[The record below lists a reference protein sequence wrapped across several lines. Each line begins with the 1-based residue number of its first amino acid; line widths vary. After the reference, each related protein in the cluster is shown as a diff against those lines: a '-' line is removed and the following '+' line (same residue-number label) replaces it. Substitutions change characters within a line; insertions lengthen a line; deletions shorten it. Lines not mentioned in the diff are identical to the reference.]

1 MAINEGFLRIQE
13 TSKNETTT
21 TNIKGFQPLLR
32 VKDKDKDSDS
42 SYFLN
47 ISLFESQIKQE
58 LITQYGKPDVDY
70 AVREAIKHNKNN
82 LAYIDG
88 ICKKR
93 IEKEAIKKS
102 LEVSRQKKMEQYKN
116 LTPEQRKSWS
126 NLHLYEL
133 ACSITPADPPQKEI
147 NSG

>member
-32 VKDKDKDSDS
+32 VKDKDSDS

>member
-13 TSKNETTT
+13 TSKKETITT
-21 TNIKGFQPLLR
+21 IPKGFQPLIR
-32 VKDKDKDSDS
+32 VKDKDNS
-42 SYFLN
+42 SLN
-47 ISLFESQIKQE
+47 ISLFESQLKTE
-58 LITQYGKPDVDY
+58 LISEYGQSNVDY
-70 AVREAIKHNKNN
+70 AVREVVKQNKNN
-82 LAYIDG
+82 HAYIEG

-93 IEKEAIKKS
+93 KEKEAVKSS
-102 LEVSRQKKMEQYKN
+102 LEEARQKKMEQFKS